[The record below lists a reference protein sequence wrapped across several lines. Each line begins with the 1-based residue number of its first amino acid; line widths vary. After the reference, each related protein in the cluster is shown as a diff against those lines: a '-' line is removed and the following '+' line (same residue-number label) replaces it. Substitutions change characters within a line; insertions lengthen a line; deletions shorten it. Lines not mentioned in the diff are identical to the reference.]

1 MINVLN
7 EVCNEIKSLTNN
19 QNESEE
25 ENEEITIDLF
35 DVLCLCASASRIEL
49 FF

>member
-35 DVLCLCASASRIEL
+35 DMLYLCSCASRIEL

>member
-1 MINVLN
+1 MYNVID
-7 EVCNEIKSLTNN
+7 EVCREIKNLTN
-19 QNESEE
+19 QESEE

-35 DVLCLCASASRIEL
+35 DMLYLCSCASRIEL

>member
-1 MINVLN
+1 MYNIID
-7 EVCNEIKSLTNN
+7 EVCREIKNLTN
-19 QNESEE
+19 QESEE

-35 DVLCLCASASRIEL
+35 DMLYLCSCASRIEL

>member
-1 MINVLN
+1 MRSSINDVYM
-7 EVCNEIKSLTNN
+7 EIKNLTNQEN
-19 QNESEE
+19 EE

-35 DVLCLCASASRIEL
+35 DMLYLCSCASRIEL

>member
-1 MINVLN
+1 MCGAIDDVYK
-7 EVCNEIKSLTNN
+7 EIKNLTN
-19 QNESEE
+19 QESEE

-35 DVLCLCASASRIEL
+35 DMLYLCSCASRIEL